1 MVAVNTTGHSFFR
14 LHKIQNG
21 IKEIL
26 RIPHVAGS
34 NLLRHKC
41 QTLTWMTVPVFR
53 CLYGGGGG
61 NGRGDHCGGGGEGGS
76 AGWPQVDAAAAGGG
90 GGAAAAAGAGGDSV
104 AGGGAAKILH

>member
-53 CLYGGGGG
+53 GLYGDGGG
-61 NGRGDHCGGGGEGGS
+61 NGRGDHCGGGGGEGGS
-76 AGWPQVDAAAAGGG
+76 AGWPQVDAAAVGGG
-90 GGAAAAAGAGGDSV
+90 AAGAGGDSV
-104 AGGGAAKILH
+104 AGGDAAKILH

>member
-1 MVAVNTTGHSFFR
+1 MVAVKCEYYR
-14 LHKIQNG
+14 LFVFPAKIQNG

-53 CLYGGGGG
+53 GLYGGGG
-61 NGRGDHCGGGGEGGS
+61 NGRGDHCGGGGGEGGS
-76 AGWPQVDAAAAGGG
+76 AGWPQVDAAAGGG
-90 GGAAAAAGAGGDSV
+90 AAAGAGGDSV
-104 AGGGAAKILH
+104 AGGDAAKILH